1 MWWNPS
7 RMSGDKTRTSGSP
20 KLGEPAFL
28 AAGKVRRPHGVHG
41 EMVLELY
48 TDFPERLLPKTKVFL
63 GEKQIPMILRSV
75 RFHNE
80 GLILG
85 IEGVDTPEDAGK
97 YRNHVVYVSAKT
109 LPALDEGE
117 YYFHQLIGLNV
128 VDENGNALGEL
139 TEIVETG
146 ANDVYVVTAASGTE
160 ILLPAIP
167 DVILSVDL
175 DIRAMCVH
183 LLPGLL
189 DPEADEES

>member
-1 MWWNPS
+1 
-7 RMSGDKTRTSGSP
+7 MSGDKTRTSGSP

-48 TDFPERLLPKTKVFL
+48 TDFPERLRPKTNIFL
-63 GEKQIPMILRSV
+63 GENHIPMILRSA
-75 RFHNE
+75 RPHNE
-80 GLILG
+80 GLLLS
-85 IEGVDTPEDAGK
+85 IEGIDTPEAAGK
-97 YRNHVVYVSAKT
+97 YRNNAVYVSAKT

-117 YYFHQLIGLNV
+117 YYFHELIGINV
-128 VDENGNALGEL
+128 VDEDGNTLGEL
-139 TEIVETG
+139 TEIMETG
-146 ANDVYVVTAASGTE
+146 ANDVYVITAPSGTE

-175 DIRAMCVH
+175 GEQTMRVH

-189 DPEADEES
+189 EPEADNE